1 MVKNDESA
9 VVNEDLKYSLS
20 TIQQTNDK
28 AKLCDN
34 GFICYLLFSNGRRFF
49 YDVNLLNKNIF

>member
-34 GFICYLLFSNGRRFF
+34 GFISPSWKLAFLRR
-49 YDVNLLNKNIF
+49 

>member
-9 VVNEDLKYSLS
+9 DVNEDLKYSLS

-34 GFICYLLFSNGRRFF
+34 GFICYLLFSNGRRVF
-49 YDVNLLNKNIF
+49 